1 MTDELLDGTIHLLI
15 QCTKENGTTI
25 TRVARCTR
33 RNDAPTKTHSAFYTI
48 RFFEDPGHLSRMWMG
63 IERGQDCEIALC
75 RAVSDC
81 VEKRLVNKCNPW
93 TVAVAVIDEDEAVE
107 CRIALEVV

>member
-1 MTDELLDGTIHLLI
+1 
-15 QCTKENGTTI
+15 
-25 TRVARCTR
+25 
-33 RNDAPTKTHSAFYTI
+33 
-48 RFFEDPGHLSRMWMG
+48 MWMG
-63 IERGQDCEIALC
+63 IERGQDHQIALC

-81 VEKRLVNKCNPW
+81 VEKRLVNKFNPW

>member
-1 MTDELLDGTIHLLI
+1 
-15 QCTKENGTTI
+15 
-25 TRVARCTR
+25 
-33 RNDAPTKTHSAFYTI
+33 
-48 RFFEDPGHLSRMWMG
+48 LSRMWMG
-63 IERGQDCEIALC
+63 IERGQDHQIALC